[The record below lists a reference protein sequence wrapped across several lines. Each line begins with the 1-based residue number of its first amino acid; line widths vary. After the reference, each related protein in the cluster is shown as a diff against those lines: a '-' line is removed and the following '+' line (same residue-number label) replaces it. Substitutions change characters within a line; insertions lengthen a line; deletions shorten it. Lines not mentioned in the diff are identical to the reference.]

1 LKQEIG
7 EHAAAAAAATA
18 QAHSLQVELQ
28 VRDTCRTHRAHICS
42 VLMGG
47 LGGGATIRC
56 CSCRCALAPSP
67 ASLIHLGCLHATQQ
81 CAVADS

>member
-28 VRDTCRTHRAHICS
+28 VRDTCRTHRAHICG
-42 VLMGG
+42 VLMVLCVCVWRGNNPY
-47 LGGGATIRC
+47 LQLPMCTCAAA
-56 CSCRCALAPSP
+56 CALDSP
-67 ASLIHLGCLHATQQ
+67 WMLACNAAMRSG
-81 CAVADS
+81 